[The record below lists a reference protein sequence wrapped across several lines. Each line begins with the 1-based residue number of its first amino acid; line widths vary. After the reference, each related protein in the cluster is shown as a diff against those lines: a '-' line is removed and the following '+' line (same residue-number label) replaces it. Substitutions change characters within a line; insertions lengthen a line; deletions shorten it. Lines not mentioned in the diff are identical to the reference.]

1 MMILKIINTQIT
13 GKQSSV
19 SSYYCAPQHD
29 VSSSEATVIPT
40 DVPTALLDST
50 IKPTPLGG

>member
-1 MMILKIINTQIT
+1 MILKINKYSNNC
-13 GKQSSV
+13 KQTSV
-19 SSYYCAPQHD
+19 SSYYCAPQND

-40 DVPTALLDST
+40 DVSTALLDST